1 VTGYAEARSLLADRR
16 VSIRPQHANFPALSE
31 DMEELES
38 TGFTDVLIGVD
49 PPVHTEQR
57 RMLIPSFTVRRMNA
71 LRPDIQDIVDRRIDS
86 LLDAGPPADL
96 VSGFALPVPSMAIC
110 ALLGVPYSDREA
122 FERPAKDLFDAE
134 RAEAAMTELTTYLGQ
149 LIRAK
154 QVAPGT
160 GLLDDMIAGPV
171 KTGALSESDL
181 VQYALLLLIA
191 GHDTTANVIALGTLA
206 LLEHPDQFAALRSDP
221 NLVAGAI
228 EEIMRY
234 VSLVE
239 AISRVALDDIEI
251 SGYQIKAGDG
261 ILVGAGAANFST
273 ALVATPEDFDVS
285 RAPRHHIGFG
295 YGIHQCIG
303 QNLARIELE
312 VAFRGLAQRIP
323 ALRLAVPIEAVPTSV
338 TGPVQRITCLPV
350 TW

>member
-1 VTGYAEARSLLADRR
+1 
-16 VSIRPQHANFPALSE
+16 
-31 DMEELES
+31 
-38 TGFTDVLIGVD
+38 
-49 PPVHTEQR
+49 
-57 RMLIPSFTVRRMNA
+57 
-71 LRPDIQDIVDRRIDS
+71 
-86 LLDAGPPADL
+86 
-96 VSGFALPVPSMAIC
+96 
-110 ALLGVPYSDREA
+110 
-122 FERPAKDLFDAE
+122 
-134 RAEAAMTELTTYLGQ
+134 MTELTTYLGQ

-323 ALRLAVPIEAVPTSV
+323 ALRLAVPVEAVPTSV